1 MKCSEII
8 SILEEQSPEKFAC
21 DWDNVGLLVGDF
33 EQEVQK
39 IYIAL
44 DATEE
49 TIAEA
54 VKEKADLLLT
64 HHPMIFRGLK
74 KVNSHDFTGKRMIK
88 LIENHISC
96 YAMHTN
102 FDVKGMAELAA
113 QKMSLIDCQVLDI
126 TDLGEQG
133 PEGIGRVGDLPEK
146 ISLETCVRQ
155 VKEAFTVDMVK
166 VFGDLSQKVKRAA
179 ICPGSGKSVISCALN
194 AKAQVLITG
203 DIDHHE
209 GIDAASQ
216 GLAIIDAGHYGIEKL
231 FIPFMVQYLEKHTE
245 GIEIQGQPVKQPFLF
260 V

>member
-1 MKCSEII
+1 
-8 SILEEQSPEKFAC
+8 
-21 DWDNVGLLVGDF
+21 
-33 EQEVQK
+33 
-39 IYIAL
+39 
-44 DATEE
+44 
-49 TIAEA
+49 
-54 VKEKADLLLT
+54 
-64 HHPMIFRGLK
+64 
-74 KVNSHDFTGKRMIK
+74 MIK